1 MGDRANFGIKQNDGN
16 IIFVYGHWAGKG
28 MFERFAKALD
38 NNRTPSDPVYGTRII
53 ISQLVGEK
61 WNYSTGWGITLNYLE
76 DAGMPVPVYDF
87 ATDTVKIHGYCYS
100 GGELTITEPT
110 ERFTRQEFIDRHLVL
125 V

>member
-28 MFERFAKALD
+28 MLDRFARALN
-38 NNRTPSDPVYGTRII
+38 NNRTPTDPAYGTRII

-76 DAGMPVPVYDF
+76 DTGMPVPVYDF
-87 ATDTVKIHGYCYS
+87 ATDTVKIYGCCDGS
-100 GGELTITEPT
+100 LTEPT